1 MDNTEPEIL
10 RCNLAGTVLTLKAMG
25 IENITSLDF
34 IDKPR
39 QSAMMAAFKTL
50 IALGAIDAVTA
61 NLTKLG
67 KEMSTFPTEPIY
79 QKLLVTSLKAEY
91 FPIRRHIA
99 SLVAML
105 SVENVFFQADER
117 AN

>member
-1 MDNTEPEIL
+1 
-10 RCNLAGTVLTLKAMG
+10 
-25 IENITSLDF
+25 
-34 IDKPR
+34 
-39 QSAMMAAFKTL
+39 MMAAFKTL

-61 NLTKLG
+61 TLTKLG

-105 SVENVFFQADER
+105 SVENVFFNADER